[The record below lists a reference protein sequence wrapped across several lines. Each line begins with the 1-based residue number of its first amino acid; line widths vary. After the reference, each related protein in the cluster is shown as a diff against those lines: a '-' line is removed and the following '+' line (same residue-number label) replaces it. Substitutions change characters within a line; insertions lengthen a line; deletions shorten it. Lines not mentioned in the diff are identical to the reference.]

1 MAGRLHLWQD
11 AAMGKNNV
19 SSFMSKGMV
28 LIKLPVCEKVCSNFG
43 LQQQAVILLI
53 GIIYLAVGAA
63 FVLIV
68 N

>member
-1 MAGRLHLWQD
+1 
-11 AAMGKNNV
+11 
-19 SSFMSKGMV
+19 MSKGMV